1 MMKEKLNE
9 VYKRLQTLNLLPTQH
24 NLETLLQCLYDLKS
38 VHDELT
44 AKEAGTD
51 GQAADTE

>member
-9 VYKRLQTLNLLPTQH
+9 VYKRLQTLNLPPTQG

-38 VHDELT
+38 VYNELE
-44 AKEAGTD
+44 AKEAGAD
-51 GQAADTE
+51 GKTADHE